1 MTATSGAGTSGP
13 GTGRPTPPGSTRR
26 LLLGADADRDSTLEA
41 HWTRYGPLPTM
52 RVDRLLQIVHDSGLT
67 GRGGA
72 GFPTATKVRA
82 VTSRSRKPV
91 VVGNALEGEPLSS
104 KDAVLIDH
112 NPHLVLDG
120 LEVLGRSTRAKRAV
134 LALGPGIDPGPV
146 RAAARGRRVDVVILE
161 GGFVAG
167 QESAVVNQLNG
178 NPPLPSDPFT
188 RVTESGVDG
197 RPTLV
202 LNVETLAQLALLV
215 RHGPEWFR
223 TAGAPDDPGTSL
235 FTISG
240 AVRRPGVV
248 EAPRGMP
255 LREVLASSEPDPAA
269 AVLVGGYHGA
279 WVPVSDIDVRLTRSA
294 LAPYGASV
302 GAGVLHVLSERSCP
316 LTFATDVMEY
326 LAGESAEQ
334 CGPCLNGLPHMA
346 ANLRRLAAG
355 SRDRTLPDELRRM
368 ARLVTGRGACAHP
381 DGSARFVAST
391 LNIFRGHVAAHL
403 EGWCP
408 SASRRAV
415 S

>member
-1 MTATSGAGTSGP
+1 M
-13 GTGRPTPPGSTRR
+13 R
-26 LLLGADADRDSTLEA
+26 LDTLLETVAA
-41 HWTRYGPLPTM
+41 
-52 RVDRLLQIVHDSGLT
+52 SGLT

-82 VTSRSRKPV
+82 VVRGPRKPLV
-91 VVGNALEGEPLSS
+91 IGNALEGEPLSA
-104 KDAVLIDH
+104 KDAVLLDH

-120 LEVLGRSTRAKRAV
+120 LEVLARTLRAKRAV
-134 LALGPGIDPGPV
+134 LALGGDIDPAPV
-146 RAAARGRRVDVVILE
+146 AAAARGRRVELATLR

-167 QESAVVNQLNG
+167 QESALVNQLNG
-178 NPPLPSDPFT
+178 RPALPGDPFT

-215 RHGPEWFR
+215 RHGPAWFR
-223 TAGAPDDPGTSL
+223 TAGTPEDPGTSL

-240 AVRRPGVV
+240 AVQRPGVV
-248 EAPRGMP
+248 EAPRGMS
-255 LREVLASSEPDPAA
+255 LRQVLAPAAPDPMA

-279 WVPVSDIDVRLTRSA
+279 WVPVADIDIRLTASA
-294 LAPYGASV
+294 LAPYRASI
-302 GAGVLHVLSERSCP
+302 GAGVIHVLPEGSCP
-316 LTFATDVMEY
+316 LTFATEVVEY
-326 LAGESAEQ
+326 LAGESAQQ
-334 CGPCLNGLPHMA
+334 CGPCLNGLPHLA

-355 SRDRTLPDELRRM
+355 VRDRSLPGELARM
-368 ARLVTGRGACAHP
+368 ADLVAGRGACAHP

-391 LNIFRGHVAAHL
+391 LDVFRGHVAVHL

-408 SASRRAV
+408 TASRRAA

>member
-1 MTATSGAGTSGP
+1 MIAASE
-13 GTGRPTPPGSTRR
+13 TPEAPGSTRR
-26 LLLGADADRDSTLEA
+26 LLLGDGPDLET
-41 HWTRYGPLPTM
+41 HLRRYGPLPQP
-52 RVDRLLQIVHDSGLT
+52 RLDALLRAVAESGLT

-82 VTSRSRKPV
+82 VAGGSRRPV
-91 VVGNALEGEPLSS
+91 IVGNALEGEPLSS
-104 KDAVLIDH
+104 KDAVLIDY

-120 LEVLGRSTRAKRAV
+120 LEVLARATRARRAV
-134 LALGPGIDPGPV
+134 LAVGPDIDPGP
-146 RAAARGRRVDVVILE
+146 AFLAARGRNVDVVPLE
-161 GGFVAG
+161 GAFVAG
-167 QESAVVNQLNG
+167 QESALVNQLNG
-178 NPPLPSDPFT
+178 RPALPGDSFT

-215 RHGPEWFR
+215 RHGPDWFR
-223 TAGAPDDPGTSL
+223 AAGTPDDPGTSL

-248 EAPRGMP
+248 EAQRGMP
-255 LREVLASSEPDPAA
+255 LRAVLAPAEPERVS

-279 WVPVSDIDVRLTRSA
+279 WVPATDLDVRLTAPS
-294 LAPYGASV
+294 LAPYRAAV
-302 GAGVLHVLSERSCP
+302 GAGVLHVLDESTCP
-316 LTFATDVMEY
+316 LVFAMGVMEY
-326 LAGESAEQ
+326 LAAESAEQ
-334 CGPCLNGLPHMA
+334 CGPCLNGLPHLA
-346 ANLRRLAAG
+346 HNLRRLAAG
-355 SRDRTLPDELRRM
+355 VRDPAIPAELARM

-391 LNIFRGHVAAHL
+391 LDIFRGHVAAHL

-408 SASRRAV
+408 TSSRRAA